1 MNLYL
6 SEDSKINYI
15 CISFNIY
22 RMNEENF
29 EQQELFEQKKYI
41 SDLVEESS
49 QKNKSSV
56 NIVFGTSIITSIIV
70 LSFLYIFGIFEEEE
84 IVLPEPVTITE
95 TIKEKELVVP
105 RVDSTEIVSIAEVAT
120 KTIVQVQ
127 VGQLDE
133 NEEFIS
139 VGGGSGVVINENG
152 LIITNH
158 HVINGADGVRVIFED
173 GRMYEGKIIGS
184 DQLTDVGLIQID
196 KMGLTPINFG
206 DSTEIFVG
214 DLAVAIGHPLTLGA
228 APTVT
233 TGVVSALDRRLDVGN
248 DAMNAAVTLFG
259 LIQTDAPIT
268 RGSSGG
274 ALLNKDGELIGIT
287 TAIATADVGAEGLGF
302 AIPINLALNI
312 VEDLLDDGR
321 VLHAFLGILGAQYFE
336 VAEDG
341 ARVFSGVYIEEL
353 YGPSN
358 DMYAIGKAGALPGD
372 IIKKVNENSV
382 KTLDQLITI
391 LRSMRAEDPITI
403 EILRDGNSI
412 VLEFQLDLR
421 RQGIFDFLHFQI
433 IVH

>member
-1 MNLYL
+1 
-6 SEDSKINYI
+6 
-15 CISFNIY
+15 
-22 RMNEENF
+22 MNEENF

-70 LSFLYIFGIFEEEE
+70 LSFLYIYGIFEEEE
-84 IVLPEPVTITE
+84 IILPEPVTITE

-196 KMGLTPINFG
+196 KTGLTPINFG

-421 RQGIFDFLHFQI
+421 PSDI
-433 IVH
+433 